1 MRLTFLIAA
10 CIGPLLMAGSALA
23 VDGPFAPR
31 VIVNGS
37 VVTNFEVEQRA
48 MFLQV
53 INSPGDLE
61 QTAVRGLIDDRLR
74 FQAGVTNGV
83 EVTEEDIKAGLE
95 EFAGRANLT
104 VEEFQKGLAE
114 NGIEPETFRDF
125 VQASLVWREVVR
137 ARFIPRVFVSD
148 GDVKRALAV
157 TNQRGNVR
165 VALAELIIPAPPG
178 QEADALAQ
186 AEELRASIRTNEDFS
201 AAAAQ
206 FSAAPSAAEGGV
218 VGWLELGNL
227 PPPIRMLILP
237 LGPGGVTQ
245 PIAIP
250 NAVAIFQLR
259 GLEDSGTPPTE
270 AVEMDY
276 IQVLLPDDGQG
287 AAEAARLRANADQ
300 CDDLFGLTRGLP
312 EDRLVRTKLPVGEVP
327 RDLGLELA
335 KLDPG
340 ESSFALRR
348 GAARIFLMLCSRNV
362 AITENP
368 PTPQAIRDQL
378 VNQRLAALAES
389 YLNQLRAAAI
399 IREPQAQQ

>member
-1 MRLTFLIAA
+1 
-10 CIGPLLMAGSALA
+10 
-23 VDGPFAPR
+23 
-31 VIVNGS
+31 
-37 VVTNFEVEQRA
+37 
-48 MFLQV
+48 
-53 INSPGDLE
+53 
-61 QTAVRGLIDDRLR
+61 
-74 FQAGVTNGV
+74 
-83 EVTEEDIKAGLE
+83 
-95 EFAGRANLT
+95 
-104 VEEFQKGLAE
+104 
-114 NGIEPETFRDF
+114 
-125 VQASLVWREVVR
+125 
-137 ARFIPRVFVSD
+137 
-148 GDVKRALAV
+148 VKRALAV

-227 PPPIRMLILP
+227 PPAIRILILP